1 MKVSEGASL
10 TKRLDDLYRFERS
23 AMRPGLAGVER
34 LLARAGRPDRAFPS
48 ILIAGTNGKGST
60 AAHLDSILR
69 AAGLRTGLYTSP
81 HLVRFSE
88 RVRVDGVEISEPALE
103 DLLATWWPRFE
114 EERPSFFEAATA
126 LCFDHFARSGIDM
139 AVVEVGL
146 GGRLDATNILEPRV
160 AVITTIANDHAEI
173 LGPTLRRIAEEK
185 AGILKRGGR
194 LVLGV
199 RAGEPREVIL
209 AIAAELEIPVS
220 LLGRDG
226 VYGAT
231 RLTPEGTEFH
241 LKTRVFR
248 GRAATPLLG
257 RHQARNAALAAL
269 AAEMVLE
276 GRPDA
281 LVSRAIDSG
290 LRATQWPARAQ
301 ILPGDPPVL
310 VDVAH
315 NPEGASALVETVLAL
330 WPGRPL
336 AVVAGFSRD
345 KEHEVILATLA
356 RVGSRFYLT
365 SFGSERAAPLERVAE
380 AARAAGLTFESEP
393 DVAMALANAKRWARE
408 RKGAVLLTGSVYLAG
423 EAMPALALEVPHAL

>member
-10 TKRLDDLYRFERS
+10 TKRLDELYRFERS

-81 HLVRFSE
+81 HLVRFEE
-88 RVRVDGVEISEPALE
+88 RIRIDGEEIGRAVLE
-103 DLLATWWPRFE
+103 ELLAVWWPRFE
-114 EERPSFFEAATA
+114 EDRPSFFEAATA
-126 LCFDHFARSGIDM
+126 LCFDHFASSRIDM

-146 GGRLDATNILEPRV
+146 GGRLDATNILEPDV
-160 AVITTIANDHAEI
+160 AVITSIAHDHGDI
-173 LGPTLRRIAEEK
+173 LGPTLRRIAGEK
-185 AGILKRGGR
+185 AGIVKRGGR

-199 RAGEPREVIL
+199 RAGEAREVIL
-209 AIAAELEIPVS
+209 ATAAEREAPVV

-226 VYGAT
+226 SYGAT

-241 LKTRVFR
+241 LRTRAFR
-248 GRAATPLLG
+248 GRVRTPLLG

-269 AAEMVLE
+269 AAEWALE
-276 GRPDA
+276 GRPE
-281 LVSRAIDSG
+281 SSIGRAIASG
-290 LRATQWPARAQ
+290 IASTRWPARAQ
-301 ILPGDPPVL
+301 VLTGEPPVL
-310 VDVAH
+310 IDVAH
-315 NPEGASALVETVLAL
+315 NMEGAAALVDTLRAL

-336 AVVAGFSRD
+336 AVVAAFSRD
-345 KEHEVILATLA
+345 KEHGAILAALG

-365 SFGSERAAPLERVAE
+365 QFGGERAAPVERVLESAV
-380 AARAAGLTFESEP
+380 AAGLDCETAP
-393 DVAMALANAKRWARE
+393 DVTAALARAKAWASPRG
-408 RKGAVLLTGSVYLAG
+408 GAVLLAGSVYLAG
-423 EAMPALALEVPHAL
+423 EAMPGLGVEVPHAL